1 LSDLSNWI
9 RALPKAE
16 LHVHLEGTT
25 TPQAYARIARRN
37 GLEVPADP
45 ASAFACSDFPSF
57 LDAFVRVVKALR
69 TPLDFGEIASEYLA
83 KSAADGVR
91 HVEFFL
97 SPATLRYF
105 SPTLEVEAVVA
116 AIHEERQRA
125 QATHGIS
132 SLLIFDMV
140 RNLGQDAA
148 LADIDLALRCK
159 DYGVIGIGL
168 GGDERRFPG
177 WAFHKAFDRAERLGL
192 RRTAHAGEADGP
204 QSIVDAIEVLHA
216 ERVGHA
222 VAAAG
227 EEAVLSLIRERG
239 VAIDACPTS
248 NKVTGAWNG
257 QVAHPLHQF
266 LQSGINV
273 TLSSD
278 DPSFFGVSLPG
289 EFERA
294 AKAGLGREA
303 LAQLARNSFTASFA
317 TEENKRTWLG
327 ELDAFLK

>member
-1 LSDLSNWI
+1 MSDLSSWI

-37 GLEVPADP
+37 GLEVPAEP
-45 ASAFACSDFPSF
+45 SSAYGCSDFPSF

-69 TPLDFGEIASEYLA
+69 APVDFAEIAADYLA

-105 SPTLEVEAVVA
+105 SPTIDVEAVVA

-125 QATHGIS
+125 QSKLGVS

-140 RNLGQDAA
+140 RNLGEDAA

-159 DYGVIGIGL
+159 EYGVIGIGL
-168 GGDERRFPG
+168 GGDERKFPG
-177 WAFHKAFDRAERLGL
+177 WGFHKAFDRAERLGL

-216 ERVGHA
+216 ERIGHA

-239 VAIDACPTS
+239 VAVDACPTS
-248 NKVTGAWNG
+248 NEVTGAWSG

-273 TLSSD
+273 ALSSD
-278 DPSFFGVSLPG
+278 DPAFFGVSLPG

-294 AKAGLGREA
+294 AKAGLGRDEM
-303 LAQLARNSFTASFA
+303 AQLARNSFTASFA
-317 TEENKRTWLG
+317 ADKEKRNWLE
-327 ELDAFLK
+327 ELDAFLN